1 MIKGIVIG
9 FILAIAISVGCVF
22 LYFSAGMAPVATADP
37 PMPFEKKLA
46 NMALD
51 AHIEKQHIPPSPVP
65 ADEPN
70 FLAGASVYKQHCA
83 LCHGLPGQPPIDYAT
98 TMFPKPP
105 QLFRGKGV
113 TDDPASETFWKAAN
127 GIRLSGMPSFKTKL
141 SDTQLWEVSQLL
153 AHANEI
159 PESVKKVLIPDL
171 PTELDTFSSF
181 SIEYRA
187 LVHIRSEEEEN
198 YHAGDR
204 NVQPNGERQ
213 ACDSAV
219 HREPARHREKE
230 RRQHHRQR
238 DNRKDHMAG

>member
-51 AHIEKQHIPPSPVP
+51 AHIEKQHIPTSPAP

-70 FLAGASVYKQHCA
+70 FIAGAGVYKQHCA
-83 LCHGLPGQPPIDYAT
+83 LCHGLPGQPPMDYAT

-113 TDDPASETFWKAAN
+113 TDDPASETYWKAAN

-141 SDTQLWEVSQLL
+141 TDTQLWQVSELL

-159 PESVKKVLIPDL
+159 PDSVKRVLIPDSPTSASAL
-171 PTELDTFSSF
+171 PLPSASS
-181 SIEYRA
+181 
-187 LVHIRSEEEEN
+187 
-198 YHAGDR
+198 
-204 NVQPNGERQ
+204 
-213 ACDSAV
+213 
-219 HREPARHREKE
+219 KE
-230 RRQHHRQR
+230 
-238 DNRKDHMAG
+238 